1 MATTSSADSTA
12 SDDPRKRETTVVSG
26 PGESVDAAR
35 EDATGRDAT
44 DGNATGGAANG
55 ENGGSSSLFDKLDT
69 AGTVIWVGFL
79 AAVVVFTLI
88 PVVGLAAGFAP
99 FTPPPT
105 GPYFAFVGA
114 AFVGTVALVGGAILD
129 V

>member
-1 MATTSSADSTA
+1 MATTSNADSAA

-26 PGESVDAAR
+26 PDESADARR
-35 EDATGRDAT
+35 EDAPGRDRT
-44 DGNATGGAANG
+44 DGNATRGAANG
-55 ENGGSSSLFDKLDT
+55 ENGGSSLFDKLDT

-79 AAVVVFTLI
+79 AAIVVFTLI

-99 FTPPPT
+99 FAPPPT